1 MMRIWLWPVVI
12 AVLSA
17 AGLIAGLV
25 SEGAGDWLSW
35 LALAAPSP
43 SACRACHVAAPAH
56 RHAAATLPLQ
66 DIGELVE
73 AERLGQ

>member
-35 LALAAPSP
+35 LALAAP
-43 SACRACHVAAPAH
+43 VAVGVHGLTRCGAGL
-56 RHAAATLPLQ
+56 RRAATISGAQHL
-66 DIGELVE
+66 GELIE
-73 AERLGQ
+73 AERLG

>member
-12 AVLSA
+12 AVLST

-35 LALAAPSP
+35 LALAAPV
-43 SACRACHVAAPAH
+43 AVGVHGLTRCGARAQARSNDFRGAAPRRAD
-56 RHAAATLPLQ
+56 RS
-66 DIGELVE
+66 
-73 AERLGQ
+73 

>member
-35 LALAAPSP
+35 LALAAPVAVGVHGLTRC
-43 SACRACHVAAPAH
+43 SARAQARSDDFRGAAPRRAD
-56 RHAAATLPLQ
+56 RS
-66 DIGELVE
+66 
-73 AERLGQ
+73 

>member
-35 LALAAPSP
+35 LALAAPVAVGVHGLTRCAQRRFQGRST
-43 SACRACHVAAPAH
+43 SAS
-56 RHAAATLPLQ
+56 
-66 DIGELVE
+66 
-73 AERLGQ
+73 

>member
-35 LALAAPSP
+35 LALAAPV
-43 SACRACHVAAPAH
+43 AVGVHGLTAAAPGSGAQ
-56 RHAAATLPLQ
+56 RRFQGRSTSAS
-66 DIGELVE
+66 
-73 AERLGQ
+73 

>member
-25 SEGAGDWLSW
+25 SE
-35 LALAAPSP
+35 
-43 SACRACHVAAPAH
+43 APA
-56 RHAAATLPLQ
+56 T
-66 DIGELVE
+66 G
-73 AERLGQ
+73 